1 MMRCLLLMKSLNLQ
15 FSYIKVTMD
24 FTLFFACLVLVFC
37 WHALGLL
44 SKCSL
49 VPRWDGVSVR
59 QATFSISKKIYKNTR
74 TEKLLETG
82 GLQMLSQ

>member
-1 MMRCLLLMKSLNLQ
+1 MPQVSFCFLAKTVLM
-15 FSYIKVTMD
+15 FSRMK
-24 FTLFFACLVLVFC
+24 L
-37 WHALGLL
+37 WLL

-82 GLQMLSQ
+82 SLQMLSQ